1 MARQIFVGMSGG
13 VDSSVSAALL
23 KERGFDVTGVFIKVW
38 QPDWMTCTSREDR
51 LDAMR
56 VCVHL
61 GIPFLTLD
69 LEKEYKKEV
78 VDYMIS
84 EYRAGRTPN
93 PDVMCNRYVK
103 FGGFFDWA
111 VKQGANYVAT
121 GHYAQIKDG
130 KLVAG
135 EDQGKD
141 QSYFLWTLTQRE
153 LAKTLFPVGGM
164 DKSETRVLARKFKL
178 PVAEKRD
185 SQGLCFIGK
194 VNIKEFLSHYIAP
207 VKGDV
212 LDEQGKVIGS
222 HDGAI
227 FLTLGERHGFSVAQT
242 SPDDKPYYVVD
253 RDIAKNTVTVS
264 HKSAD
269 GSLSAEKKEFSLARA
284 NWISEAPKSGKIYT
298 ARIRHLGQLL
308 ECEIEVVGNGTS
320 GEAEIGFKKP
330 LIIAAGQSVVIYEGE
345 TCLGGGIVL

>member
-1 MARQIFVGMSGG
+1 MSGG

-38 QPDWMTCTSREDR
+38 QPDWMECSWREDR

-84 EYRAGRTPN
+84 EYKAGRTPN
-93 PDVMCNRYVK
+93 PDIMCNRHVK

-111 VKQGANYVAT
+111 MKEGADYVAT
-121 GHYAQIKDG
+121 GHYAQTIDG

-135 EDQGKD
+135 KDQGKD
-141 QSYFLWTLTQRE
+141 QSYFLWTLTNRE
-153 LAKTLFPVGGM
+153 LSKTLFPVGGM
-164 DKSETRVLARKFKL
+164 EKSETRQLARKFGL

-194 VNIKEFLSHYIAP
+194 VNIKEFLSHYIP
-207 VKGDV
+207 LTKGDV
-212 LDEQGKVIGS
+212 LDESGKVIGS

-227 FLTLGERHGFSVAQT
+227 FLTLGERHGFTVAQK
-242 SPDDKPYYVVD
+242 SPEDKPYYVVG
-253 RDIAKNTVTVS
+253 RDIKKNTVTVS
-264 HKSAD
+264 HKSVE
-269 GSLSAEKKEFSLARA
+269 GELSIEKKEYSLDQT
-284 NWISEAPKSGKIYT
+284 NWIGEVPVSGKTYT
-298 ARIRHLGQLL
+298 ARIRHLGELL
-308 ECEIEVVGNGTS
+308 KCEIEVVNS
-320 GEAEIGFKKP
+320 KEAEIGFKQP
-330 LIIAAGQSVVIYEGE
+330 RIIASGQSVVVYENE